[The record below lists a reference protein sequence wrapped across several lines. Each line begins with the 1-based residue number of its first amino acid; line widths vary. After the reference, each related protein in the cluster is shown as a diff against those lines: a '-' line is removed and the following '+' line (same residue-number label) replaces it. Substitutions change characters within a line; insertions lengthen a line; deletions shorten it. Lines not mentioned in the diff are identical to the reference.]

1 MGSIV
6 VHVTLTLAQ
15 HFKCVRPK
23 LLPGSPGFTVPKNTL
38 TFVVLSGTQ
47 KKFNLEVV
55 RNRLFSSIRT
65 RLQSLTTHT
74 FLPSNVLGSSH
85 LIMTWSYDVIGDFM
99 TS

>member
-15 HFKCVRPK
+15 HFNCVRPK
-23 LLPGSPGFTVPKNTL
+23 LLPGSHGFTVPKNTL

-55 RNRLFSSIRT
+55 RNRLLSSIRT

-74 FLPSNVLGSSH
+74 FLLSNVYSSP
-85 LIMTWSYDVIGDFM
+85 LKPQL
-99 TS
+99 